1 MKQKKT
7 NTFSVLWYIGLTT
20 LGLPVVIVLVL
31 VGLAFTHKSSAVPL
45 AKPTVENNTKEKAIE
60 KVYIHDTVEIPCR
73 RKHCDEH
80 VVKKPETKQADSTPI
95 ITKPDTLK

>member
-7 NTFSVLWYIGLTT
+7 NTFGVLWYMGLTAI
-20 LGLPVVIVLVL
+20 GLPVFLVL
-31 VGLAFTHKSSAVPL
+31 MLVLMAITSKDKDAPLTKPSSDNG
-45 AKPTVENNTKEKAIE
+45 KKEKVIE

-95 ITKPDTLK
+95 TTKPDTLK

>member
-7 NTFSVLWYIGLTT
+7 NTFGVLWYMGLTAI
-20 LGLPVVIVLVL
+20 GLPVVIVLVL

-45 AKPTVENNTKEKAIE
+45 AKPNSTN
-60 KVYIHDTVEIPCR
+60 VEIPCR

>member
-7 NTFSVLWYIGLTT
+7 NTFGVLWYIGLTT

-45 AKPTVENNTKEKAIE
+45 AKPNSDNKNEKVIE

-95 ITKPDTLK
+95 TTKPDTLK

>member
-45 AKPTVENNTKEKAIE
+45 AKPNSKNEKVIE

-80 VVKKPETKQADSTPI
+80 VVKKPETKQVDTTPI